1 MQKGRARGFEPPN
14 GGATSRCLNH
24 LATPAVETRIYQ
36 CLVTGL
42 FPRPS
47 LPLVLLAAAA
57 ALLGVSNP
65 GPNDFADFAG
75 EQLSELGV
83 KEVCREGVL
92 PLMLQLVVQDCPRL
106 FRDQREALGDLARN
120 LSVRQNFGLFSI
132 YRTEVGGAGL
142 LAELPIPGYRLD
154 TLALAGQF
162 IVLRAEPLR

>member
-1 MQKGRARGFEPPN
+1 M
-14 GGATSRCLNH
+14 
-24 LATPAVETRIYQ
+24 ETRIYQ

-75 EQLSELGV
+75 EQFSELGV

-106 FRDQREALGDLARN
+106 FRDRARPW
-120 LSVRQNFGLFSI
+120 VIWPETCR
-132 YRTEVGGAGL
+132 YAR
-142 LAELPIPGYRLD
+142 
-154 TLALAGQF
+154 TLACSASTAQRW
-162 IVLRAEPLR
+162 VARACCCLLYTSDAADE